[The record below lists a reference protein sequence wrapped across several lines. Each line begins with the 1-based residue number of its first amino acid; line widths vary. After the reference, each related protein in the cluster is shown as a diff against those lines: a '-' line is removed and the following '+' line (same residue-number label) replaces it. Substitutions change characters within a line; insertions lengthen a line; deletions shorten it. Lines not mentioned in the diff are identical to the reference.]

1 MKKLLFGLMMLLL
14 SASIAMAQ
22 TPTPAPTP
30 APVTPTTGNTVA
42 TILSGL
48 PFNLSGDPA
57 YRIKAKTWGGGVG
70 MDLATWQ
77 FLTFRAEA
85 SQSGTGGVFA
95 GAGLFVNLPTL
106 LNVSLGKQG
115 ATWVAQAINPS
126 IGIVPGYDFQA
137 QRYDTEIVLSIIQV
151 TF

>member
-1 MKKLLFGLMMLLL
+1 MKKILFSLMVLLC
-14 SASIAMAQ
+14 SASIALAQ

-30 APVTPTTGNTVA
+30 TPTPSPGGNVS

-57 YRIKAKTWGGGVG
+57 YRIKAKTWGGGAG
-70 MDLATWQ
+70 MDLASWQ

-106 LNVSLGKQG
+106 LNVGLGKQG
-115 ATWVAQAINPS
+115 ATWTAQAINPS

-137 QRYDTEIVLSIIQV
+137 QRYDAEIVLSLIQLN
-151 TF
+151 F

>member
-1 MKKLLFGLMMLLL
+1 MRRISFLVLMVLFV
-14 SASIAMAQ
+14 ASIAMAQ
-22 TPTPAPTP
+22 TPIPPAP
-30 APVTPTTGNTVA
+30 TPTTGNTVS

-70 MDLATWQ
+70 IDLATWQ
-77 FLTFRAEA
+77 FLTLRAEA

-106 LNVSLGKQG
+106 LNVGLGKQG
-115 ATWVAQAINPS
+115 ATWAAQAINPS
-126 IGIVPGYDFQA
+126 IGIVPGYDFEA
-137 QRYDTEIVLSIIQV
+137 RRFDAEVVLSVVQV
-151 TF
+151 NF